1 MDVELVER
9 ARRGDVEAFS
19 RITETRMAR
28 LYAVAR
34 LILRDEDAAADAVQ
48 DALLGTWRD
57 LPSLRDPDRF
67 DAWLRRLLV
76 RACHRVA
83 TARRAHRLADFEVG
97 VDPSPATP
105 DAQSLVAIRDQLERG
120 FRRLSNE
127 QRTVVVLRHYLGLP
141 LAEIAEATGV
151 PVGTVD
157 SRLSRAIEALRA
169 GIQADDRPA
178 YFATEMT
185 R

>member
-1 MDVELVER
+1 
-9 ARRGDVEAFS
+9 
-19 RITETRMAR
+19 MAR

-34 LILRDEDAAADAVQ
+34 LILRDDDAAADAVQ

-57 LPSLRDPDRF
+57 IPTLRDPGRF
-67 DAWLRRLLV
+67 DAWLHRLLV

-83 TARRAHRLADFEVG
+83 SSRRALRLADFEVAL
-97 VDPSPATP
+97 DASPATP
-105 DAQSLVAIRDQLERG
+105 DAQSLVAARDQLERG
-120 FRRLSNE
+120 FRRLSHD

-141 LAEIAEATGV
+141 LAEIAEAMGV

-157 SRLSRAIEALRA
+157 SRLSRALEALRA
-169 GIQADDRPA
+169 AIQADDRPA
-178 YFATEMT
+178 YYMTEIV